1 MRAPLT
7 TAERNDAEIGMA
19 WWNRLSESDR
29 HEWMARAGDTGVAAD
44 AWAEFKRAQDQLSG
58 DES

>member
-29 HEWMARAGDTGVAAD
+29 REWMARAGDTGVAAD
-44 AWAEFKRAQDQLSG
+44 AWAEFKRAQDQL
-58 DES
+58 